1 MTLKYGKH
9 MGAPYEKVVAED
21 RQYCAWVLREEQ
33 ENKQL
38 RRSMKAFAQYLKQQ
52 HGGLMTVGKHA
63 GKFFDELL
71 RNDAEYASW
80 VMTLSR
86 PSGAMKEFSK
96 YIIEQQHV
104 ETCQPSRKRAR
115 DEARDNKC
123 ILCLDRALTA
133 AFIPCGHCVCCYE
146 CASKMESNRCPMCRQ
161 PSTVQRLFV
170 G

>member
-9 MGAPYEKVVAED
+9 TGAPYEKVAAED
-21 RQYCAWVLREEQ
+21 RKYCAWILREER
-33 ENKQL
+33 ESNQL
-38 RRSMKAFAQYLKQQ
+38 SRNMKAFAHYLKTQ

-71 RNDAEYASW
+71 REEPEYASW
-80 VMTLSR
+80 VMTLSQ
-86 PSGAMKEFSK
+86 PSNAMKEFSN
-96 YIIEQQHV
+96 YVVEQQHIDADHA
-104 ETCQPSRKRAR
+104 TRKRAR
-115 DEARDNKC
+115 DEAHGGKC

-133 AFIPCGHCVCCYE
+133 AFIPCGHCVCCHE
-146 CASKMESNRCPMCRQ
+146 CASTMASNRCPICRK